1 MGAPG
6 LKGTLRLPLPNIRPL
21 RSPQNQLTPFP
32 PPLGPKA
39 NSAALPLP
47 STGTSIISIHEL
59 FIRLFQA
66 AVETSGSAH
75 PVRFLSRYDKS
86 ANNIKESAIWAAIGQ
101 TPWSHPYS
109 TWYHKYVEFPF
120 QALRAASE
128 LGEYTLTDQGTWWAI
143 EGEVRERM
151 VVFVSVSSSR

>member
-1 MGAPG
+1 
-6 LKGTLRLPLPNIRPL
+6 
-21 RSPQNQLTPFP
+21 
-32 PPLGPKA
+32 
-39 NSAALPLP
+39 
-47 STGTSIISIHEL
+47 
-59 FIRLFQA
+59 
-66 AVETSGSAH
+66 
-75 PVRFLSRYDKS
+75 VRFLSRYDKS

-128 LGEYTLTDQGTWWAI
+128 LGEYTLTDRGSWWAV

-151 VVFVSVSSSR
+151 VLFVSVLFLVCWFWGGGKRAELGVF